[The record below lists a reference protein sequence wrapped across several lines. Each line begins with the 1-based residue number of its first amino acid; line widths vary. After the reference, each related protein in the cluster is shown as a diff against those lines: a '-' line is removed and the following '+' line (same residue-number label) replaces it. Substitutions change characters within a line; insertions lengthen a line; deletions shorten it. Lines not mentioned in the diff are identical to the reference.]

1 MRRCD
6 ELSRARRRRR
16 QLDYPTMALADA
28 TRTAGLSASGRRL
41 AAEFI
46 LCEERG
52 NTRLFAAV
60 ALLKCRMWG
69 ENWTSGNAGANPD
82 GRIKARRLDVKTS
95 SRLAFQDKEKGTR
108 VSKRPSRIGGGGGNR
123 TPVPWHFNR
132 SFYVC
137 VPSFVFSRP
146 SGLRWTGFQLDPSPD
161 LSFPHNPARQKVAS
175 SLLLSPI
182 PASQARPDERRS

>member
-1 MRRCD
+1 MCRCH
-6 ELSRARRRRR
+6 ELSPARRRRR
-16 QLDYPTMALADA
+16 QRDYPTIAFVDPTWKAA
-28 TRTAGLSASGRRL
+28 SSASCRRL
-41 AAEFI
+41 AAGFV

-52 NTRLFAAV
+52 DTRLFAAV
-60 ALLKCRMWG
+60 ALLECRTWG

-146 SGLRWTGFQLDPSPD
+146 SGLRWTGFQLDPGPD
-161 LSFPHNPARQKVAS
+161 LSFPRNPARQKVAG